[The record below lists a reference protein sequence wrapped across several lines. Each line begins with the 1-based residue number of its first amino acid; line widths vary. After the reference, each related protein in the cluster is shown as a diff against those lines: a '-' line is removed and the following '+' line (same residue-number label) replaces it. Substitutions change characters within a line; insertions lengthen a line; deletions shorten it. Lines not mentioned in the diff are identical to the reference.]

1 LENAMTLVS
10 ATLLLLFVMNPVG
23 NAPRIHSTLRRVEP
37 RRRAGIL
44 ARELLIAL
52 ALLVV
57 FLFAGQILLVGF
69 QLSPAALAAGGGV
82 VLLLIA
88 VRLIFPAPE
97 FFMGGV
103 PRDEPFIVPL
113 AFPYAAGPAVLATEL
128 LLIGREPERWP
139 LWLLA
144 VGLAWTA
151 AAAILSQSGRL
162 RKLLGDR
169 GTTAIERLT
178 GLVLVLVA
186 VGMLTSDV
194 VRVLGDRTA

>member
-1 LENAMTLVS
+1 
-10 ATLLLLFVMNPVG
+10 
-23 NAPRIHSTLRRVEP
+23 
-37 RRRAGIL
+37 
-44 ARELLIAL
+44 
-52 ALLVV
+52 
-57 FLFAGQILLVGF
+57 
-69 QLSPAALAAGGGV
+69 
-82 VLLLIA
+82 
-88 VRLIFPAPE
+88 
-97 FFMGGV
+97 
-103 PRDEPFIVPL
+103 
-113 AFPYAAGPAVLATEL
+113 L